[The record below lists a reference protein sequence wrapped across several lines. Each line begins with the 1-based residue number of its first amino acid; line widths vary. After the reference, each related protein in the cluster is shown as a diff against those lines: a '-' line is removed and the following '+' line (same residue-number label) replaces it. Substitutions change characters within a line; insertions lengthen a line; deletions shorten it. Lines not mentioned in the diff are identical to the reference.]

1 MLLRSSGR
9 AAAAA
14 VSAALAPLSSSCAGS
29 AAPSAAHL
37 RALVF
42 VGTTTAARASASAAS
57 SAAGVRAFHTSR
69 AALSMDEFFP
79 KPVKDGQVP
88 QLAGAFFCGRAR
100 ERVSL
105 VVFRRAHSP
114 LSLARAP
121 LTRAPLS
128 PLPPPFPGRAWTAA
142 ELRRKAWPDLH
153 GLWFVCLKERNL
165 LLTERLYFRQVG
177 QAAPDPS
184 RLHKVRR
191 TMAMIKVVI
200 GERARAAA
208 MLEADKERA
217 ERVKSVGGAVVAAL
231 TGEGELEG
239 GAAAAAGAAAPAAS
253 TPAPSGSVSL
263 DVAKKNAQKAV
274 KARLQSKVR

>member
-1 MLLRSSGR
+1 
-9 AAAAA
+9 
-14 VSAALAPLSSSCAGS
+14 
-29 AAPSAAHL
+29 
-37 RALVF
+37 
-42 VGTTTAARASASAAS
+42 
-57 SAAGVRAFHTSR
+57 
-69 AALSMDEFFP
+69 
-79 KPVKDGQVP
+79 
-88 QLAGAFFCGRAR
+88 
-100 ERVSL
+100 
-105 VVFRRAHSP
+105 
-114 LSLARAP
+114 
-121 LTRAPLS
+121 
-128 PLPPPFPGRAWTAA
+128 
-142 ELRRKAWPDLH
+142 
-153 GLWFVCLKERNL
+153 VCLKERNL

-231 TGEGELEG
+231 TGEGEIEG
-239 GAAAAAGAAAPAAS
+239 GAGAAAAAGAAAPAAS